1 MPGSGDVADGLTRR
15 AATASVWPASVSAT
29 ARETSSLRSLQRY
42 ARPGVDAV
50 AKLTADH
57 DPARRRR

>member
-1 MPGSGDVADGLTRR
+1 M
-15 AATASVWPASVSAT
+15 
-29 ARETSSLRSLQRY
+29 ARSRHSSLRSLQEY